1 MRIMVSI
8 GAMETMT
15 RFGFAARGIMYVLIG
30 YLALRSGRTEDGAGA
45 MAFLQGGAG
54 KLVLAAMALGFLGYG
69 IWRLSEAAV
78 DTAGHG
84 QDAKGLAI
92 RAGGAV
98 SGIVHFFLAYI
109 ASRLA
114 LGNGGGEGG
123 GTQEGAATA
132 LGLPGGQI
140 VLALVAAGLAAVG
153 IYQLVKAAKA
163 GFTKTLDPEASRR
176 PWVVWLGRVG
186 YAARG
191 FVFLIMGW
199 FFFAAARDDQAS
211 EAGGIAEVLDSL
223 PSTVQLLVAA
233 GLLLFGCFSLV
244 EARYRR
250 INDPAV
256 LARLKRA
263 TS

>member
-1 MRIMVSI
+1 MISV
-8 GAMETMT
+8 GAMEAMT
-15 RFGFAARGIMYVLIG
+15 RFGFAARGLMYFLIG

-54 KLVLAAMALGFLGYG
+54 KLVLVAMAVGFLGYG

-78 DTAGHG
+78 DTEGHG
-84 QDAKGLAI
+84 TGARGIAA

-98 SGIVHFFLAYI
+98 SGMLHFLLAFI

-114 LGNGGGEGG
+114 FGGEEGG
-123 GTQEGAATA
+123 GAQAGAAAA
-132 LGLPGGQI
+132 LGLPGGRI

-153 IYQLVKAAKA
+153 VYQLVKAAKA
-163 GFTKTLDPEASRR
+163 GFTRTLDPKASGEA
-176 PWVVWLGRVG
+176 WIVWFGRAG

-191 FVFLIMGW
+191 TVFLLMGW
-199 FFFAAARDDQAS
+199 FFFAAARQDSAS

-223 PSTVQLLVAA
+223 PSNAQLAVAA

-250 INDPAV
+250 IEDPAV
-256 LARLKRA
+256 LDKLKRA
-263 TS
+263 AS